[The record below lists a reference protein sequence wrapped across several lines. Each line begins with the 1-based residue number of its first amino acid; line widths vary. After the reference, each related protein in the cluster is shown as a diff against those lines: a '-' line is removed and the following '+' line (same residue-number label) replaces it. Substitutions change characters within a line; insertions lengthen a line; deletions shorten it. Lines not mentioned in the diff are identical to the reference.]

1 MTMRNR
7 EGGVERSTATTET
20 RQSNVV
26 YPRQSIPLGI
36 GEPVGGA
43 SIGSVSWDA
52 RKGAQEAIDR
62 AESEARKQHQKEL
75 EQYQADPLVL
85 RVSKLE
91 AQVER
96 LSQTVTGLVQKIE
109 VGTNA

>member
-7 EGGVERSTATTET
+7 EGAVKVTTT
-20 RQSNVV
+20 DTPNNVV
-26 YPRQSIPLGI
+26 YPRQSIPLGL

-43 SIGSVSWDA
+43 SIGSVNWDA
-52 RKGAQEAIDR
+52 RKGAQEAIQR
-62 AESEARKQHQKEL
+62 AENEARKQHQKEL
-75 EQYQADPLVL
+75 EQYQADPLVV

-91 AQVER
+91 AQVEL
-96 LSQTVTGLVQKIE
+96 LSQTIKGLIRRVE